1 MFVKGM
7 KYEIRS
13 VARIVLPM
21 LIIFLCAAMLMSL
34 GCMLDGRVLHLSE
47 KASEGDSL
55 LSAIYSMAE
64 AALVMGTFLLVA
76 VINIT
81 VYILIVYRFYTS
93 FFTDEGYLT
102 FTLPLTVDCHLMI
115 KIASMFFWAITSI
128 VTTLVG
134 GLIIFGGLYVG
145 YSDFSEEISIDFS
158 EMLQSIFAQSESF
171 VGAQVV
177 LSILALLMSLI
188 FQSMLIYLAVALGCM
203 LFKKHRLVGSVISI
217 YAVNRI
223 YSFIFTVS
231 MLISSEIGMTSAV
244 AYLITMGFMIAV
256 ASAGIVG
263 AYMGMRYI
271 LQKKLN
277 LE

>member
-1 MFVKGM
+1 MLGKLL
-7 KYEIRS
+7 KHEWRATIRRY
-13 VARIVLPM
+13 ALFYLVLGAM
-21 LIIFLCAAMLMSL
+21 TLFAA
-34 GCMLDGRVLHLSE
+34 VIH
-47 KASEGDSL
+47 
-55 LSAIYSMAE
+55 AIPVDNFFFNMAE
-64 AALVMGTFLLVA
+64 GAVLLLYV
-76 VINIT
+76 IT
-81 VYILIVYRFYTS
+81 VIGVMFCSVGMAIVRFYKNMVS
-93 FFTDEGYLT
+93 DEGYLT

-177 LSILALLMSLI
+177 LSILALLMSLF